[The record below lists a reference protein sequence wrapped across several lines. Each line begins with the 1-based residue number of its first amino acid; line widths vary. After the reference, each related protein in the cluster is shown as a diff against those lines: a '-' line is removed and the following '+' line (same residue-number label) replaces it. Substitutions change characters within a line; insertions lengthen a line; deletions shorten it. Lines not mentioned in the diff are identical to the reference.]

1 MYKEKKAFTLIELLV
16 VIAIIGLLSTLSI
29 IALNSARA
37 KARDAKR
44 ISDVKQMQVALEM
57 YYNDMTDYPET
68 ASVVPG
74 GAIASTGTVGSTTF
88 LRVIPVPPMPYDGST
103 CNGADTTTYIKNQYK
118 YIKTGGGG
126 ATGLVPSY
134 AIGFCLGSD
143 VGSGTTKVTGNT
155 ILYMTPAGIN
165 Q

>member
-57 YYNDMTDYPET
+57 YYNDMADYPET
-68 ASVVPG
+68 ASITG
-74 GAIASTGTVGSTTF
+74 GVAIASTGTGSSTF
-88 LRVIPVPPMPYDGST
+88 LRVVPTPPTPYDGSN
-103 CNGADTTTYIKNQYK
+103 CNADSGTTYVKTEYK
-118 YIKTGGGG
+118 YTKTGGGG
-126 ATGLVPSY
+126 TTGSVPSY

-143 VGSGTTKVTGNT
+143 VGSGATKVTGNT

-165 Q
+165 N

>member
-1 MYKEKKAFTLIELLV
+1 MYKDKKAFTLIELLV
-16 VIAIIGLLSTLSI
+16 VIAIIGLLSTLSV

-57 YYNDMTDYPET
+57 YYNDMATYPDT
-68 ASVVPG
+68 ASG
-74 GAIASTGTVGSTTF
+74 GAAIASNSTTGSTTF
-88 LRVIPVPPMPYDGST
+88 LRVIPVPPEPYDGVT
-103 CNGADTTTYIKNQYK
+103 CNGEATTNYDKAMYK
-118 YIKTGGGG
+118 YVKTG
-126 ATGLVPSY
+126 ATGDGQVPSY
-134 AIGFCLGSD
+134 TIGFCLGSD

-155 ILYMTPAGIN
+155 ILFMTPAGIN

>member
-1 MYKEKKAFTLIELLV
+1 MHKDKKAFTLIELLV

-57 YYNDMTDYPET
+57 YYNDMADYPAT
-68 ASVVPG
+68 ASAG
-74 GAIASTGTVGSTTF
+74 GVIASTGTGSSTF
-88 LRVIPVPPMPYDGST
+88 LRVIPVPPTPIDGPT
-103 CNGADTTTYIKNQYK
+103 CNSGTHANYDKDTYK
-118 YIKTGGGG
+118 YVKTSG
-126 ATGLVPSY
+126 TGTIPSY
-134 AIGFCLGSD
+134 TIGFCLGAD
-143 VGSGTTKVTGNT
+143 VSSGTTKVTGNT
-155 ILYMTPAGIN
+155 LLYMTPAGIN

>member
-1 MYKEKKAFTLIELLV
+1 MYKNKKAFTLIELLV

-57 YYNDMTDYPET
+57 YYNDMADYPAT
-68 ASVVPG
+68 VPAG
-74 GAIASTGTVGSTTF
+74 SAIASLPSGATASTTF
-88 LRVIPVPPMPYDGST
+88 LRVVPVPPTPYDGLA
-103 CNGADTTTYIKNQYK
+103 CNTSSGTYVKEVYK
-118 YIKTGGGG
+118 YTKTGGGL
-126 ATGLVPSY
+126 ATGVVPSY
-134 AIGFCLGSD
+134 TITFCLGSD
-143 VGSGTTKVTGNT
+143 VGSGTTKVTGNK

>member
-1 MYKEKKAFTLIELLV
+1 MYENKKAFTLIELLV

-57 YYNDMTDYPET
+57 YYNDMTDYPASIT
-68 ASVVPG
+68 AG

-88 LRVIPVPPMPYDGST
+88 LRVVPVPPMPYDGSN
-103 CNGADTTTYIKNQYK
+103 CNTQTPTNYDKTIYK
-118 YIKTGGGG
+118 YTKTGGGG
-126 ATGLVPSY
+126 VTGLVPSY
-134 AIGFCLGSD
+134 VIGFCLGSD

>member
-57 YYNDMTDYPET
+57 YYNDMADYPAT
-68 ASVVPG
+68 ASVVAG
-74 GAIASTGTVGSTTF
+74 GAIASSGTVGSTTF
-88 LRVIPVPPMPYDGST
+88 LRVIPVPPTPIDGST
-103 CNGADTTTYIKNQYK
+103 CTSAVTGKYELTSYK
-118 YIKTGGGG
+118 YVKTEG
-126 ATGLVPSY
+126 TGQIPSY

-155 ILYMTPAGIN
+155 VLYMTPAGIN

>member
-57 YYNDMTDYPET
+57 YYNDMADYPAT
-68 ASVVPG
+68 VAAG

-88 LRVIPVPPMPYDGST
+88 LRVVPVPPTPVDGST
-103 CNGADTTTYIKNQYK
+103 CNTAVTGKYALDSYQYV
-118 YIKTGGGG
+118 KTSG
-126 ATGLVPSY
+126 TGQIPSY

>member
-1 MYKEKKAFTLIELLV
+1 MYKDKKAFTLIELLV
-16 VIAIIGLLSTLSI
+16 VIAIIGLLSTLSV

-57 YYNDMTDYPET
+57 YYNDMATYPDT
-68 ASVVPG
+68 VPAG
-74 GAIASTGTVGSTTF
+74 GAIASDGTVGSTTF
-88 LRVIPVPPMPYDGST
+88 LRVVPVPPTPIDGST
-103 CNGADTTTYIKNQYK
+103 CNTAVAGKYALASYQYVKASSTGAI
-118 YIKTGGGG
+118 
-126 ATGLVPSY
+126 PSY

-155 ILYMTPAGIN
+155 VLYMTPAGIN
-165 Q
+165 N

>member
-1 MYKEKKAFTLIELLV
+1 MNKDKKAFTLIELLV

-57 YYNDMTDYPET
+57 YYNDMADYPAAASMT
-68 ASVVPG
+68 AGS
-74 GAIASTGTVGSTTF
+74 AIYSNITQPF
-88 LRVIPVPPMPYDGST
+88 LRVIPVPPTPIDGST
-103 CNGADTTTYIKNQYK
+103 CNTAVANKYELNSYK
-118 YIKTGGGG
+118 YVKTTSSGGI
-126 ATGLVPSY
+126 PSY

-155 ILYMTPAGIN
+155 VLYMTPAGIN

>member
-57 YYNDMTDYPET
+57 YYNDMADYPDD
-68 ASVVPG
+68 ASIAPG
-74 GAIASTGTVGSTTF
+74 LAIASTGTGSSTF
-88 LRVIPVPPMPYDGST
+88 LRVIPVPPTPIDGLA
-103 CNGADTTTYIKNQYK
+103 CNTAVGTSYAVNSYK
-118 YIKTGGGG
+118 YTRTGNISAGQI
-126 ATGLVPSY
+126 PSY

-143 VGSGTTKVTGNT
+143 VGSGNTKVTGNT
-155 ILYMTPAGIN
+155 VLYMTPAGIN
-165 Q
+165 K

>member
-57 YYNDMTDYPET
+57 YYNDMANYPET
-68 ASVVPG
+68 ASG
-74 GAIASTGTVGSTTF
+74 GDMIGTGSSTF
-88 LRVIPVPPMPYDGST
+88 LRVVPTPPTPYDGAICNSSST
-103 CNGADTTTYIKNQYK
+103 TGYEPASYK
-118 YIKTGGGG
+118 YTKTGDPAQGQI
-126 ATGLVPSY
+126 PSY

-143 VGSGTTKVTGNT
+143 VGSGPTKVSGNT
-155 ILYMTPAGIN
+155 ILFMTPAGIN
-165 Q
+165 N